1 MKKKLSR
8 RIELLERL
16 RVDMEAKYGASD
28 VLVLDLLQEVA
39 SLRSKST
46 EVRSRFSP
54 HKADNQAASKAA

>member
-16 RVDMEAKYGASD
+16 RVDMEAKYGPSD

-46 EVRSRFSP
+46 EVRSKFGSY
-54 HKADNQAASKAA
+54 KADNQAASKAA